1 MFLDEKELKNS
12 ENQYELI
19 GTVSE
24 YNLTLKQNTQKV
36 KIDNEEK
43 VINSSILYG
52 KITTDVNG
60 NTYENN
66 ILISKFKKNGDEKK
80 SFRGLC
86 TIAGIEY
93 DKDTYTFGDRPLKP
107 TIDSVTAIIPRGA
120 KSKDEHKIKEQ
131 KGVGVDADRVCI
143 LGQTD
148 RHDYLNKD
156 QSNLTVTKQL
166 TANNVTTQNVPSVD
180 KATFDI
186 GGCVYAINDEYNK
199 QGQATGRKLV
209 DLVNLGFYGGNVF
222 TLVVPKEWDIVVE
235 GKKQT
240 LTAKD
245 FIDFAKQGQTI
256 TAHGD
261 IEAHTFGKVANTSAK
276 AFGQGSE
283 IKSGY
288 TILEWTIKGANVE
301 AAYDIDD
308 IKQIKKEYDIY
319 LDMEYKKKL
328 EQQKEYNEK
337 KNGKPTSKGLGM
349 RSSSIIKSDDDESD
363 NPFAAD
369 DTVEDPFA

>member
-36 KIDNEEK
+36 KIDNEDKE
-43 VINSSILYG
+43 INSSILYG
-52 KITTDVNG
+52 KIVTIVNG
-60 NTYENN
+60 CAYDNN

-107 TIDSVTAIIPRGA
+107 TIDSTTTIVPRGA
-120 KSKDEHKIKEQ
+120 KSKSDYQVKKQE
-131 KGVGVDADRVCI
+131 GVVTNADRVCI
-143 LGQTD
+143 SGQTD
-148 RHDYLNKD
+148 RDDYLNKD
-156 QSNLTVTKQL
+156 QSNLTVVKKL
-166 TANNVTTQNVPSVD
+166 SASKVTTQNVPSVD
-180 KATFDI
+180 KASFDI
-186 GGCVYAINDEYNK
+186 GGCVYAINDEYDK

-222 TLVVPKEWDIVVE
+222 TLIVPKEWEIEIE

-245 FIDFAKQGQTI
+245 FLDFAKQGQTI

-261 IEAHTFGKVANTSAK
+261 IEAHTFGKVADTPTK
-276 AFGQGSE
+276 TFGQGSE

-288 TILEWTIKGANVE
+288 TILEWTVKGANIE
-301 AAYDIDD
+301 TAYDIDD

-328 EQQKEYNEK
+328 EQQKEYNAK
-337 KNGKPTSKGLGM
+337 KNNQSTSKGLGM
-349 RSSSIIKSDDDESD
+349 RGSSITKPDDDDSD

-369 DTVEDPFA
+369 TTENPFA